1 MMQGPVSRAS
11 LWQKGRT
18 AEHPRVM
25 KWAHLSPSPGVSCR
39 PVDDVFSSYP
49 VSAPTYIPTCTC
61 PPEDASTCMTASI
74 RAPPAPIFRRTFQLG
89 LPQLCTQL
97 TLRLSASP
105 AFPPVCPFPAFSRCR
120 VFSGLS
126 PAPTRKS
133 SFSWSPPAP
142 LAQTL
147 GIVSELASLP
157 GSLL

>member
-1 MMQGPVSRAS
+1 MSRAS

-18 AEHPRVM
+18 VEHPRVM

-74 RAPPAPIFRRTFQLG
+74 RAPPAPVFRRTFQLG

-97 TLRLSASP
+97 TLRLPASP
-105 AFPPVCPFPAFSRCR
+105 AFPPVCPFPAFSRR
-120 VFSGLS
+120 
-126 PAPTRKS
+126 
-133 SFSWSPPAP
+133 
-142 LAQTL
+142 
-147 GIVSELASLP
+147 SLLRSVP
-157 GSLL
+157 GSHPEVLILMVTACSSCPDPWNRF